1 MRKFESGAVRD
12 SNEGKPR
19 PDLISA
25 QFKLRLGQHLALG
38 AKHYGENNWQKGM
51 SNEVLRESLERH
63 LLAYDLGKTD
73 EDHLSAAAFNL
84 MALIHFDEL
93 NSQEGANKKR
103 VFKDESVLPTH
114 NQKATLFKPEDV
126 PDSNRDI
133 ELFFDDS
140 WFNGCYLV
148 EVDKYY
154 FYAAPSKMEIE
165 KHRFMFWRELKSN
178 K

>member
-19 PDLISA
+19 PDLISPL
-25 QFKLRLGQHLALG
+25 FKLRLGQHLALG
-38 AKHYGENNWQKGM
+38 AQHYGENNWQKGM
-51 SNEVLRESLERH
+51 SQEVLRESLERH
-63 LLAYDLGKTD
+63 LVSHDLGDKS

-84 MALIHFDEL
+84 MAMIHFDEK
-93 NSQEGANKKR
+93 EKR
-103 VFKDESVLPTH
+103 VFVEEFKEENQSTTIQ

-133 ELFFDDS
+133 QVYNGKVWHTAYYSDIL
-140 WFNGCYLV
+140 GCYRW
-148 EVDKYY
+148 YY
-154 FYAAPSKMEIE
+154 SSNGEHFTDEIE
-165 KHRFMFWRELKSN
+165 EPMFWRELKSN